1 MNFSNVKVP
10 KMPGGG
16 SISALIK
23 LGVVAGIG
31 VYGVANSLY
40 NVDGGYRAIVFNR
53 IIGVKEKGLP
63 IFGYQMRSE
72 QGGGGGTTERRRQGR
87 GREETHEEMHQH
99 TTSELLSNVRDFN
112 EALAA
117 TRARGRSE
125 SLDLLARLGLLS
137 SHKDHRE
144 FAVVRECIRRK
155 LETVCSSTII
165 EPKKALR
172 KIRRVQHLYARLTG
186 TLRKEDD
193 EFHIWSS
200 LHPTP
205 VCGHPM
211 EEARVLISETE
222 MFDRGMYAGP
232 VGWFGGSESEF
243 AVGIRSALVGKIA
256 RSIKN
261 QYYY

>member
-53 IIGVKEKGLP
+53 IIGVKEKL
-63 IFGYQMRSE
+63 
-72 QGGGGGTTERRRQGR
+72 ERLFYRHR
-87 GREETHEEMHQH
+87 
-99 TTSELLSNVRDFN
+99 LSICS

-243 AVGIRSALVGKIA
+243 AVGIRSALVGKVRISATVSLIA
-256 RSIKN
+256 VVI
-261 QYYY
+261 